1 MSLRYA
7 KQLGAPPFLMKRFD
21 IDRGRDEIEFAQ
33 NEEHTRGVAQRF
45 GMRWRAEMKMPSHQ
59 LRRDLCPLQLPP
71 HGNCCR
77 ILPDR
82 VFDIRNRRHESEKT
96 EIAFDGREQSADPRA
111 VACSKNS
118 KVQAAA
124 FPQGGD
130 QLA

>member
-21 IDRGRDEIEFAQ
+21 IDRRRDEIEFAQ

-71 HGNCCR
+71 HGNR
-77 ILPDR
+77 RWSLPDR
-82 VFDIRNRRHESEKT
+82 MFDIYDRRHEREKT
-96 EIAFDGREQSADPRA
+96 QIAFRGREQRTDPRA
-111 VACSKNS
+111 VACSEN
-118 KVQAAA
+118 
-124 FPQGGD
+124 
-130 QLA
+130 